1 MRLTAVLLIS
11 AIAAPA
17 LAQQQS
23 PSSSGI
29 DWSKPVIV
37 DAPTQKSVPVEAFAI
52 PIEVFTAKDL
62 KTDSSA
68 AAEFARS
75 LSVTPEACRWEQE
88 GEGRCMPDKGPAR
101 EPDQRGKLDPLRPA
115 Q

>member
-37 DAPTQKSVPVEAFAI
+37 DAPIQKSVPVEAFAI
-52 PIEVFTAKDL
+52 PIEVFAAEDL
-62 KTDSSA
+62 QANSA
-68 AAEFARS
+68 ATAEFARS
-75 LSVTPEACRWEQE
+75 LSVTPEICRREKV
-88 GEGRCMPDKGPAR
+88 GEARCMPDKGPAR
-101 EPDQRGKLDPLRPA
+101 EPDQRGRLDPPRPA